1 MEYFMNKRLKTY
13 RLPLFNM
20 LFQFVLTK
28 VFKSKL
34 FSYLQTVDNM
44 INWYKRPI
52 GSNRALSNSITINN
66 ITLLFQPLDSNVSIK
81 NCILCTADLRA
92 IRTSSKPS
100 VWTLSRSKINL
111 VSCSSRKINSLSPG
125 ERGAKI
131 NNDLNNNWKCIK
143 QYYYWMRFLWH
154 PE

>member
-1 MEYFMNKRLKTY
+1 MEYFMNKWLKAY
-13 RLPLFNM
+13 RLPNFNM

-28 VFKSKL
+28 ANCFGFYRKL
-34 FSYLQTVDNM
+34 ITWSTNAKGQLELTGLLVTQ
-44 INWYKRPI
+44 
-52 GSNRALSNSITINN
+52 SITINN
-66 ITLLFQPLDSNVSIK
+66 IMLLFQPLDSKVSIK

-143 QYYYWMRFLWH
+143 
-154 PE
+154 